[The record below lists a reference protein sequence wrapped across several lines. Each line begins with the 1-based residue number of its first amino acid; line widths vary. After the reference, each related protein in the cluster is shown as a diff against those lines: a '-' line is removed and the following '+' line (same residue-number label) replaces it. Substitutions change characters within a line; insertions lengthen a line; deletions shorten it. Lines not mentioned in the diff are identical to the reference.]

1 MPPRY
6 PLSVPQQ
13 LSLFDVLPA
22 PPGPP
27 GRVLIA
33 QGARAAERTLLER
46 LDSLLEET
54 RKDPALLARP
64 VRIVVP
70 SRSLRLHLS
79 SAIVRRRGRSA
90 AGVILQ
96 TLFGLAAEVVER
108 AGESVPRGAPLFE
121 AFAQRAA
128 RAEPALRRG
137 LEDLV
142 DGYGTVGA
150 TIRDLLDA
158 GLEPV
163 HAEIAEQ
170 ALANDGPQVASRAE
184 VERGRALVRAAARAE
199 EWLRERDLG

>member
-1 MPPRY
+1 M
-6 PLSVPQQ
+6 PQQ

-22 PPGPP
+22 PPRPP

-33 QGARAAERTLLER
+33 QGARAAERMILER
-46 LDSLLEET
+46 IDALMDET
-54 RKDPALLARP
+54 RQNPALLAQP

-79 SAIVRRRGRSA
+79 AAIVRRRGRSA

-96 TLFGLAAEVVER
+96 TLFGLAAEVLER
-108 AGESVPRGAPLFE
+108 SGEPTPRGAPLFE

-128 RAEPALRRG
+128 RVELSLRRG

-142 DGYGTVGA
+142 DGYSTVSGTL
-150 TIRDLLDA
+150 RDLLDA

-163 HAEIAEQ
+163 HAEAAEE
-170 ALANDGPQVASRAE
+170 ALASDGPQVASRAE
-184 VERGRALVRAAARAE
+184 V
-199 EWLRERDLG
+199 